1 MNHSDPS
8 MILEHY
14 QHTSESVKRAIV
26 ESLPDVAKKCGSK
39 SEGSAAC
46 D

>member
-26 ESLPDVAKKCGSK
+26 EALPNVAKN
-39 SEGSAAC
+39 EGLTVSG
-46 D
+46 